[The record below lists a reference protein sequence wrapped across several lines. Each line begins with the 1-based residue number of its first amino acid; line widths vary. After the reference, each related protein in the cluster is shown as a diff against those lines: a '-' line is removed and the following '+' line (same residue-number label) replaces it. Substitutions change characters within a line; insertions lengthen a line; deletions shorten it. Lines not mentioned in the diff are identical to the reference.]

1 VRSLVG
7 QACFRQTTGLLMDE
21 PEQAT
26 LSVTLWMRQEQGLE
40 LATGL
45 GFVTTRLGRSRLALD
60 VCGKTHADVPL
71 RARQTI
77 LISATTLL

>member
-1 VRSLVG
+1 MPQGGRIIIVG
-7 QACFRQTTGLLMDE
+7 AGKAAAAMAR
-21 PEQAT
+21 AT
-26 LSVTLWMRQEQGLE
+26 EKYYAAKGQGDKL
-40 LATGL
+40 L
-45 GFVTTRLGRSRLALD
+45 GFVTTRQGRSRLALD